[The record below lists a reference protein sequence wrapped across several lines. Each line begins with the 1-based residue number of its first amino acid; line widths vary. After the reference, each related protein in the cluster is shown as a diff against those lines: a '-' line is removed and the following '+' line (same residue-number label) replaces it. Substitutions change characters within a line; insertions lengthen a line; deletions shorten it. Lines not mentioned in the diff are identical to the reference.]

1 MAMIR
6 VRRMVAIE
14 FGMWRSVRGGGG
26 AAGSVTGGNG
36 KFFEQPGGTRS

>member
-1 MAMIR
+1 MK
-6 VRRMVAIE
+6 RRAFIVGLGSAA
-14 FGMWRSVRGGGG
+14 RNGG